1 MNALARVRQFG
12 SKFAAAWTRQWSVVR
27 PALLFLGKH
36 WPVLALVALN
46 LGAALFVGIDLRRRL
61 APQVAQPPQGAAE
74 SAPTPL
80 PTPIPPPTRAPLA
93 TSTPRPTAPLPTVS
107 PPPQAAG
114 LPTVLVSGDR
124 FAYEPGF
131 YTAQVQDFLQA
142 QGSVLAA
149 APIAVGQ
156 DTDSFAHALVGHCIR
171 YGLNPKVLL
180 TLIEIESG
188 LVRRSAGDTRWAF
201 GYRNA
206 AWGGLD
212 LQLQWAAYTLADGF
226 REGGERE
233 APLLTDGTLAPI
245 PGEANAATQ
254 SVLRM
259 LAYTVDA
266 ERFSQLRSDGP
277 GSFVATYRELFGEDP
292 RLPLP
297 ATESAAGRPF
307 LHLPF
312 RGSAP
317 VSSYF
322 DHEYPIF
329 RSNGTILPYSGERGY
344 QSYDGHDGWDYV
356 LAAGTPVLAAAPGQ
370 VAFAGTLDTLCPT
383 PAGLVVL
390 DHGNGYRTLY
400 WHLQSVEV
408 REGTAVASGERL
420 GTVGSTGCSS
430 GPHLHFGVEYMGRDT
445 DPYGWCGSAAVP
457 EDPWPAHPAGT
468 ASDWLW
474 LDFPSPCPVPA
485 AAVIVDDRGERFTPS
500 PALWYE
506 APVGH
511 QGHAFWAVAVD
522 QAGVS
527 THRGVWRPEL
537 PAAGY
542 YFLYAYIPWY
552 DTGRPDTAQ
561 ARYQVNHANGK
572 TTVTLDQAHSTG
584 LWAPLGEFY
593 FNADGRGYV
602 YLDEVTGE
610 TDTSVWFDAIVW
622 VKR

>member
-1 MNALARVRQFG
+1 MDAIAWVRQLW
-12 SKFAAAWTRQWSVVR
+12 SRLAAALTRQWSAAR
-27 PALLFLGKH
+27 PAARRLGRH
-36 WPVLALVALN
+36 WPLIVLIALN
-46 LGAALFVGIDLRRRL
+46 VSAALWTGIDLGRRL
-61 APQVAQPPQGAAE
+61 VPQTTPPPQGAAE
-74 SAPTPL
+74 SVPTPL
-80 PTPIPPPTRAPLA
+80 PTPIPPPTRLPLPTA
-93 TSTPRPTAPLPTVS
+93 TPRPTALRPTAT
-107 PPPQAAG
+107 PQAAG
-114 LPTVLVSGDR
+114 LPAILVAGDR
-124 FAYEPGF
+124 FAYEPDF
-131 YTAQVQDFLQA
+131 YAAEVQAFLEA
-142 QGSVLAA
+142 QGSALASARVA
-149 APIAVGQ
+149 AGK
-156 DTDSFAHALVGHCIR
+156 DTDTFAHALVGHCIR

-188 LVRRSAGDTRWAF
+188 LVRRGAGEIGWAF

-206 AWGGLD
+206 AWQGLD
-212 LQLQWAAYTLADGF
+212 RQLQWAAYTLADGF
-226 REGGERE
+226 REGSDRE

-245 PGEANAATQ
+245 PGETNAATQ
-254 SVLRM
+254 AVLR
-259 LAYTVDA
+259 LLTYTVDA
-266 ERFSQLRSDGP
+266 ARFSQLRSDGP

-297 ATESAAGRPF
+297 ASAAPDGRPF

-312 RGSAP
+312 RGTAP
-317 VSSYF
+317 ISSYF

-356 LAAGTPVLAAAPGQ
+356 LAAGTPVLAAAPGR
-370 VAFAGTLDTLCPT
+370 VVFAGTLDTLCPT

-400 WHLQSVEV
+400 WHLQDVEAQ
-408 REGTAVASGERL
+408 EGAGVASGERL

-430 GPHLHFGVEYMGRDT
+430 GPHLHLGVEFMGRDT
-445 DPYGWCGSAAVP
+445 DPYGWCGSSAVP

-468 ASDWLW
+468 ASRWLW

-485 AAVIVDDRGERFTPS
+485 AAIIVDDRGERFTAS

-511 QGHAFWAVAVD
+511 QDHAFWAIAVD
-522 QAGVS
+522 QAGAS

-537 PAAGY
+537 PEAGY

-561 ARYQVNHANGK
+561 AHYQVNHANGK
-572 TTVTLDQAHSTG
+572 TPVTLDQAHSTG

-593 FNADGRGYV
+593 FNAGGRGYV
-602 YLDEVTGE
+602 YLDEITG
-610 TDTSVWFDAIVW
+610 DAGTSVWFDAVVW
-622 VKR
+622 VKK